1 MLKSGIRCHFTKQP
15 DLKTKEDLRKKS
27 CCLKIIDPFTSDGE
41 ATSSI
46 TNASVQFKQ
55 IQNTSLEWQDH
66 RGGGFPL
73 SLHITIFKVPH
84 HT

>member
-1 MLKSGIRCHFTKQP
+1 MEKIYG
-15 DLKTKEDLRKKS
+15 
-27 CCLKIIDPFTSDGE
+27 LKIIDPFTSDGE
-41 ATSSI
+41 ATSII

-55 IQNTSLEWQDH
+55 IHIKIRHWNGKITEEGDI
-66 RGGGFPL
+66 PL